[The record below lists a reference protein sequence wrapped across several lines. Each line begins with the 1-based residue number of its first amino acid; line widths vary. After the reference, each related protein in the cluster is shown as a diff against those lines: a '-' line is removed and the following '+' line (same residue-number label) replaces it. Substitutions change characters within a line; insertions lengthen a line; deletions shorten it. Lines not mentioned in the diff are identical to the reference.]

1 MREVL
6 LRYSNDGL
14 SLDDAVG
21 LLRDLPYQDLG
32 FAKVD
37 HHRAIRTGFPEVV
50 FGDGKTPDQAASIAG
65 TILQQSDVLL
75 VTRASQEMYS
85 AILSVAPDASYN
97 DLARTVIVERRD
109 NLVTIPGVLVL
120 CAGTADL
127 PVATEAALTAELMGC
142 GVEQVFDV
150 GVAGIHRL
158 LDQMETLQRARVI
171 IAVAG
176 MEGAL
181 PSVVGGLV
189 QAPVVAVP
197 TSIGYGAS
205 FQGLAALL
213 AMLNSCAPGVA
224 VVNIDNGFGA
234 GFLAAKI
241 IKGAHPEAVPSPS
254 PQSENGRKMETG
266 SNQQASSPN

>member
-21 LLRDLPYQDLG
+21 LLRDLRYQDLG

-50 FGDGKTPDQAASIAG
+50 FGEGKTPGQAASIAR

-85 AILSVAPDASYN
+85 ALLAVAPDASYN

-142 GVEQVFDV
+142 GVERVFDV
-150 GVAGIHRL
+150 GVAGIPRL

-266 SNQQASSPN
+266 SNQQAGSPN